1 MNHSCTCAAIVL
13 ICLSLFGCSKSPE
26 PIDTA
31 ASGNRTAELWRFLNS
46 FVGTDTV
53 PTVAEIEEKFGKPD
67 EPVEAESVMT
77 MSAKKVMEQQDK
89 LKDAPPGFRKP
100 RYYCF
105 TAEEVAAD
113 AWVELVQHIY
123 NHGAESWT
131 RYIEICVRPADNT
144 VAGWQWNENVPPG
157 QEIGPPK

>member
-67 EPVEAESVMT
+67 EPVEVEVGQAEPQVNDPVE
-77 MSAKKVMEQQDK
+77 AEPDE
-89 LKDAPPGFRKP
+89 LPG
-100 RYYCF
+100 
-105 TAEEVAAD
+105 
-113 AWVELVQHIY
+113 ELP
-123 NHGAESWT
+123 GEAGLS
-131 RYIEICVRPADNT
+131 PA
-144 VAGWQWNENVPPG
+144 
-157 QEIGPPK
+157 